1 MRALVLSG
9 GSIKGAYEAGAILS
23 IVEAGFRPDA
33 VLGISTGALGAS
45 FLVNAIGQATADV
58 PTQAQWVQAA
68 TDFVNFY
75 RSRLSSPDMLLHQK
89 SWLRI
94 AWNLLWN
101 RFDGV
106 LDTEPL
112 HRLIRET
119 LREEALRRAKV
130 QIRVGAVNMGN
141 GVIKY
146 VDARDPDIVEF
157 VYASCAEP
165 LVMPSVRIAGADYY
179 DGGIRDLVPVGNAIN
194 LGATEIVSVVC
205 QPRVLDEEVF
215 PRGHVVAM
223 ANRLV
228 DVVTNEIVINDLR
241 AVERLN
247 RIVQAGDSMRM
258 FGREYA
264 PVQWRLVEPRSEIKV
279 DIRRFTRADIER
291 MIDQGR
297 EMGRR
302 AMEGPWHTGAALRK
316 ARTV

>member
-9 GSIKGAYEAGAILS
+9 GSIKGAYEAGAILAV
-23 IVEAGFRPDA
+23 VEAGFHPDA
-33 VLGISTGALGAS
+33 VLGISTGALSAS
-45 FLVNAIGQATADV
+45 FLVNAIGEATPDLPTHEQWMHVATAFAD
-58 PTQAQWVQAA
+58 
-68 TDFVNFY
+68 FY
-75 RSRLSSPDMLLHQK
+75 RNRLSSPDMLIRQK

-94 AWNLLWN
+94 AWNVLWN
-101 RFDGV
+101 QFDGV

-119 LREEALRRAKV
+119 LREEALRRARV
-130 QIRVGAVNMGN
+130 RIRVGAVNMGT
-141 GVIKY
+141 GVITY
-146 VDARDPDIVEF
+146 VDARHPDIVEF

-165 LVMPSVRIAGADYY
+165 LVMPSVRIDGADYY

-194 LGATEIVSVVC
+194 LGATEIVAVVC
-205 QPRVLDEEVF
+205 QPRVLDTEVF

-228 DVVTNEIVINDLR
+228 DVVTNETVINDLR
-241 AVERLN
+241 AVERIN
-247 RIVQAGDSMRM
+247 QIVRAGDSMRM

-264 PVQWRLVEPRSEIKV
+264 PIQWRLVEPRSEIKV
-279 DIRRFTRADIER
+279 DIRNFTRADIER

-302 AMEGPWHTGAALRK
+302 AMQGPWHTGAALG
-316 ARTV
+316 RTRAP